1 MPRRSPRRLAGIC
14 AACIAQPVPGGVSA
28 LEIKWSK
35 APCRFCGTG
44 CGVMVGVKDGQ
55 VVATHGDMQAEV
67 NRGLNCVKGYFLSK
81 IMYGDDRL
89 TTPLMR
95 KRNGVFDKEG
105 EFEPVSWDEAFD
117 VMAEKCKQVL
127 REKGPTAVG
136 MFGSGQWTIFEGYA
150 ATKLMRAGF
159 RSNNLDPNARHCMA
173 SAAFAFM
180 RTFGMDE
187 PMGCYDDFEH
197 ADAFVL
203 WGSNMAEMHPILW
216 TRLADRRLGHP
227 HVKVAVLSTF
237 THRSMDLA
245 DIPIVFKPGTDLA
258 ILNYIANHI
267 IKTGPRQR
275 SVRARPRDLHERR
288 DRHRLRPA
296 ARPSARDGRQGRRR
310 RRQDGAD
317 RLRRVQGVGVGIH
330 AGKGGRSCPA
340 WSREFLEE
348 LAELYAD
355 PGRKVMSLW
364 TMGFNQHVRG
374 VWANQMVYNIHL
386 LTGKIS
392 EPGNS
397 PFSLTGQ
404 PSACGTAREVGT
416 FAHRL
421 PADMVVTNPEHR
433 AHAEEIWQLPHGL
446 LPDKPGYHAVEQ
458 DRMLK
463 DGKLE
468 FLLGAGQQQRA
479 GGAQQQPARPIPA
492 TATRTTSSSCP
503 TPIRRSP
510 RMSADLI
517 LPAAMWVEKE
527 GAYGNAER
535 RTHVWHQLVQAQG
548 RGALRP
554 LAARRVLE
562 ALHHRRGLA
571 GGNPRRQSRSTG
583 ARRCSTCSSGTAMS
597 TIPGSASS
605 TPTTRTHEAKEFGF
619 YLQKGL
625 FEEYAAFGRG
635 HGHDLAPYDRYHEVR
650 GLRWPV
656 VDGKETQW
664 RYREGYDPYVKPG
677 EGVRFYG
684 RPDGKAV
691 ILAVPY
697 EPPAESPDDEY
708 DLWLVTG
715 RVLEHWHSGSMTM
728 RVPELYKAFPGARC
742 FMNADDARKRGINQG
757 AEVRIVSRRGEIRS
771 RRRDAGPQPHA
782 ERRDLRALVRRQPAH
797 QQGHARRDRS
807 HLQTDGF
814 QEMRGQDRSRRLTE
828 RRTAWR
834 LPSPASSFSPG
845 TAAIAQMAIGTDR
858 GRRRPWRS
866 VPADPLPKW
875 IVDDVRQM
883 RAYPDQPPVIPHSIE
898 GYQLS
903 VNTNRCLSC
912 HKREFTEGSGAPMIS
927 VTHYM
932 TRDGQMLADVSPRRY
947 FCTACHV
954 PQADVQPL
962 VENTVQGHERAG
974 RRTTPGDE

>member
-1 MPRRSPRRLAGIC
+1 MTIDVSRRDVLKAQATGIAAAVAGISLP
-14 AACIAQPVPGGVSA
+14 AEAQPVPGGIA
-28 LEIKWSK
+28 TLDIKWSK

-81 IMYGDDRL
+81 IMYGADRL

-95 KRNGVFDKEG
+95 KTDGAYAKDG

-117 VMAEKCKQVL
+117 LMAAKAKETLKA
-127 REKGPTAVG
+127 KGPTAVG

-173 SAAFAFM
+173 SAAYAFM

-216 TRLADRRLGHP
+216 TRLADRRLGHE

-245 DIPIVFKPGTDLA
+245 DIPIIFTPGTDLA
-258 ILNYIANHI
+258 ILNYIAKYI
-267 IKTGPRQR
+267 IDTGQ
-275 SVRARPRDLHERR
+275 VNEDFVAKHAVFMRATTDIGYG
-288 DRHRLRPA
+288 LRPEHELEMRATGA
-296 ARPSARDGRQGRRR
+296 ADPGKTEPIDFEDFKALVSEYTLEKVSA
-310 RRQDGAD
+310 
-317 RLRRVQGVGVGIH
+317 LSGVE
-330 AGKGGRSCPA
+330 PD
-340 WSREFLEE
+340 FLEE

-355 PGRKVMSLW
+355 PKRRVMSLW

-374 VWANQMVYNIHL
+374 VWANQMLYNLHL

-433 AHAEEIWQLPHGL
+433 RHAEEIWKLPDGL
-446 LPDKPGYHAVEQ
+446 LPALPGYHAVLQ

-463 DGKLE
+463 DGKLNWYWIQVNNNLQAAPNDSQE
-468 FLLGAGQQQRA
+468 TYPGYRNPENFIVVSDVY
-479 GGAQQQPARPIPA
+479 PTV
-492 TATRTTSSSCP
+492 TALA
-503 TPIRRSP
+503 
-510 RMSADLI
+510 ADLI

-535 RTHVWHQLVQAQG
+535 RTHVWHQLV
-548 RGALRP
+548 
-554 LAARRVLE
+554 
-562 ALHHRRGLA
+562 
-571 GGNPRRQSRSTG
+571 
-583 ARRCSTCSSGTAMS
+583 
-597 TIPGSASS
+597 
-605 TPTTRTHEAKEFGF
+605 EAKGEARSDLWQLMEFSKRFTTDEVWPEEILVQAPEYRGRTLFEVLYGNGNVDRFPLSEIDPGYENQEAEHFGF
-619 YLQKGL
+619 YVQKGL
-625 FEEYAAFGRG
+625 FEEYATFGRG

-656 VDGKETQW
+656 VDGEETLW
-664 RYREGYDPYVKPG
+664 RYREGYDPYVKAG
-677 EGVRFYG
+677 EGVRFYA
-684 RPDGKAV
+684 RPDGRAV
-691 ILAVPY
+691 ILAAPY
-697 EPPAESPDDEY
+697 EPPAESPDADY

-728 RVPELYKAFPGARC
+728 RVPELYRAFPGARV
-742 FMNADDARKRGINQG
+742 FMNADDARRRGFNQG
-757 AEVRIVSRRGEIRS
+757 AEVRVISRRGEIRS
-771 RRRDAGPQPHA
+771 RIETRGRNRMPHGVVFVPWFDASQLINNVTLDATDPI
-782 ERRDLRALVRRQPAH
+782 
-797 QQGHARRDRS
+797 S
-807 HLQTDGF
+807 KQTDYKKCAVKI
-814 QEMRGQDRSRRLTE
+814 E
-828 RRTAWR
+828 
-834 LPSPASSFSPG
+834 
-845 TAAIAQMAIGTDR
+845 AA
-858 GRRRPWRS
+858 
-866 VPADPLPKW
+866 
-875 IVDDVRQM
+875 
-883 RAYPDQPPVIPHSIE
+883 
-898 GYQLS
+898 
-903 VNTNRCLSC
+903 
-912 HKREFTEGSGAPMIS
+912 
-927 VTHYM
+927 
-932 TRDGQMLADVSPRRY
+932 
-947 FCTACHV
+947 
-954 PQADVQPL
+954 
-962 VENTVQGHERAG
+962 
-974 RRTTPGDE
+974 